1 MGSSVVPSDLADS
14 VNFCKISNCLNRV
27 FDDVLGKTT
36 VIALVYFNFHMGF
49 NRCHV
54 WCFAVTVIN
63 CPSKIVFHFAV

>member
-36 VIALVYFNFHMGF
+36 VIDATFGVLLQQ
-49 NRCHV
+49 
-54 WCFAVTVIN
+54 
-63 CPSKIVFHFAV
+63 